1 MQCNNAYMLN
11 GFRDFILRG
20 NAVDVVTGAT
30 FAALI
35 AAFGNAFLNPLV
47 KLVSGG
53 GRSVER
59 WAFRFLSAASS
70 FHMACSSLP

>member
-1 MQCNNAYMLN
+1 MLN

-20 NAVDVVTGAT
+20 NVVDLAVGVVTGAA

-53 GRSVER
+53 RRMVEK
-59 WAFRFLSAASS
+59 WAVRFLSMVSS
-70 FHMACSSLP
+70 FHMACSSLQ